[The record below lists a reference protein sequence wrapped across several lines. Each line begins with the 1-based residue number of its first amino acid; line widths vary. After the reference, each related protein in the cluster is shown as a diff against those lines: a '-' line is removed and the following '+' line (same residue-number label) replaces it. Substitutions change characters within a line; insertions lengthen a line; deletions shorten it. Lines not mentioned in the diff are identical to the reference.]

1 MSTMMNRC
9 EVDINPRAIK
19 NYIKKRVSQTSESMG
34 LKHTH
39 GQFLKTIYDNEGL
52 SLKELSNEM
61 YVDKSLTTRVIKSL
75 IDNGF
80 VINMNNESRE
90 YRLYLTDKGND
101 AVSKIKKIVNDAWDE
116 LLSELTD
123 DEMETLTR
131 IHMKINEKLKSD
143 IEAHR

>member
-1 MSTMMNRC
+1 MSTIMNRC
-9 EVDINPRAIK
+9 EVDINPRGIK
-19 NYIKKRVSQTSESMG
+19 NYIEKRVSQTSESMG
-34 LKHTH
+34 LKRTH

-101 AVSKIKKIVNDAWDE
+101 AVSKIEKIVNDAWDE

>member
-1 MSTMMNRC
+1 MNRC

-19 NYIKKRVSQTSESMG
+19 NYIEKRVSQTSESMG
-34 LKHTH
+34 LKRTH

>member
-1 MSTMMNRC
+1 MSTIMNRC

-19 NYIKKRVSQTSESMG
+19 NYIEKRVSQTSESMG
-34 LKHTH
+34 LKRTH

-80 VINMNNESRE
+80 VNNMNNESRE

-101 AVSKIKKIVNDAWDE
+101 AVSKIEKIVNDAWDE

-123 DEMETLTR
+123 DEVETLTR

>member
-1 MSTMMNRC
+1 MNRC

-19 NYIKKRVSQTSESMG
+19 NYIEKRVSQTSESMG
-34 LKHTH
+34 LKRTH

-80 VINMNNESRE
+80 VNNMNNESRE

-101 AVSKIKKIVNDAWDE
+101 AVSKIEKIVNDAWDE

>member
-1 MSTMMNRC
+1 MSTIMNRC

-19 NYIKKRVSQTSESMG
+19 NYIEKRVSQTSESMG
-34 LKHTH
+34 LKRTH

-61 YVDKSLTTRVIKSL
+61 YVNKSLTTRVIKSL

-101 AVSKIKKIVNDAWDE
+101 AVSKIEKIVNDAWDE

-143 IEAHR
+143 VEAHR

>member
-1 MSTMMNRC
+1 MSTIMNRC

-19 NYIKKRVSQTSESMG
+19 NYIEKRVSQTSESMG
-34 LKHTH
+34 LKRTH

-75 IDNGF
+75 INNGF

-101 AVSKIKKIVNDAWDE
+101 AVSKIEKIVNDAWDE

>member
-1 MSTMMNRC
+1 MSTIMNRC
-9 EVDINPRAIK
+9 EVDINPWAIK
-19 NYIKKRVSQTSESMG
+19 NYIEKRVSQTSESMG
-34 LKHTH
+34 LKRTH

-101 AVSKIKKIVNDAWDE
+101 AVSKIEKIVNDAWDE

-143 IEAHR
+143 VEAHR

>member
-1 MSTMMNRC
+1 MSTIMNRC

-19 NYIKKRVSQTSESMG
+19 NYIEKRVSQTSESMG
-34 LKHTH
+34 LKRTH

-101 AVSKIKKIVNDAWDE
+101 AVSKSEKIVNDAWDE

>member
-1 MSTMMNRC
+1 MSTIMNRC

-19 NYIKKRVSQTSESMG
+19 NYIEKRVSQTSESMG
-34 LKHTH
+34 LKRTH

-101 AVSKIKKIVNDAWDE
+101 AVSKIEKIVNDAWDE

-143 IEAHR
+143 IEAHI

>member
-19 NYIKKRVSQTSESMG
+19 NYIEKRVSQTSESMG
-34 LKHTH
+34 LKRTH

-101 AVSKIKKIVNDAWDE
+101 AVSKIEKIVNDAWDE

-131 IHMKINEKLKSD
+131 IHMKINEKRKSD

>member
-1 MSTMMNRC
+1 MSTIMNRC

-19 NYIKKRVSQTSESMG
+19 NYIEKRVSQTSESMG
-34 LKHTH
+34 LKRTH

-101 AVSKIKKIVNDAWDE
+101 AVSKIEKIVNDAWDE

-123 DEMETLTR
+123 DEMETLTLLHR
-131 IHMKINEKLKSD
+131 MITGNLKSD

>member
-1 MSTMMNRC
+1 MSTIMNRC
-9 EVDINPRAIK
+9 EVDINPRAIN
-19 NYIKKRVSQTSESMG
+19 NYIEKRVSQTSESMG
-34 LKHTH
+34 LKRTH

-101 AVSKIKKIVNDAWDE
+101 AVSKIEKIVNDAWDE

>member
-1 MSTMMNRC
+1 MSTIMNRC

-19 NYIKKRVSQTSESMG
+19 NYIEKRVSQTSESMG
-34 LKHTH
+34 LKRTH

-80 VINMNNESRE
+80 VNNMNNESRE

-101 AVSKIKKIVNDAWDE
+101 AVSKIEKIVNDAWDE

-123 DEMETLTR
+123 DEMEMLTR